1 MIRVYFEMKGSAEQ
15 VATFE
20 SESHYIACLPT
31 LKELAKQEGWTD
43 VTESVDEEWD
53 KQFIM
58 IPKEREEVE

>member
-58 IPKEREEVE
+58 IPKEREEA